1 MTEPTSPA
9 PSPDV
14 TFSSLGLGEPLLR
27 ALAEVGYE
35 APTPIQAAALPA
47 LLAGRDLIGQAQTGT
62 GKTAAFGLPLL
73 QRIDPSVRQVQA
85 LVLTPTRELAIQVAE
100 ALHTY
105 GRYLPSLVI
114 LPVYGGQA
122 IEGQQRRLE
131 RGTHVVV
138 GTPGRVMDH
147 LRRGTLRLDG
157 LRLAVLDEAD
167 EMLRM
172 GFLEDV
178 EWILAQAPPPD
189 AGRQTALF
197 SATLPPEVRRIAKG
211 HLREPATIAP
221 ERAALTVPAIDQRYL
236 HVPHQQKLDALTRLL
251 ETEPIEAVLVFTRT
265 KNAAAEVADRLE
277 ARGYSVAAL
286 HGDMSQPLRERV
298 VEKLREGGI
307 EVVVATDVAARGL
320 DVERIGHVVNFDMPN
335 DVEAYVHR
343 IGRTGRAGR
352 AGVAVLFVTPRE
364 RRMLQEIER
373 VTGQR
378 LMPMRMPTQAD
389 VAARRTELL
398 KQSLRAAVAQKDELE
413 LYLAL
418 VEELAEEG
426 FDMAEIAAAGAYLS
440 RKDRPLE
447 VEIEAPPARPAPS
460 ASPRDERRAG
470 GGEGM
475 VRLFLNAGRMGGV
488 RPADIVGALANE
500 GGVPG
505 KEIGAIDIYDRF
517 SFVEVPAR
525 YQERVLA
532 SMAQATLRGRPLE
545 IRIAFEGPGSPQ
557 RAAGPGRRDERPAG
571 RRPGGG
577 PPRGDRPGPRGPRPS
592 GRWPKRER

>member
-1 MTEPTSPA
+1 MTDPTA
-9 PSPDV
+9 PSAP
-14 TFSSLGLGEPLLR
+14 TFEALGLGAPLR
-27 ALAEVGYE
+27 QALAEVGYE
-35 APTPIQAAALPA
+35 APTPIQALALPA

-73 QRIDPSVRQVQA
+73 QTLDPARREVQA

-105 GRYLPSLVI
+105 ARHLPPLVI
-114 LPVYGGQA
+114 LPVYGGQP

-147 LRRGTLRLDG
+147 LRRGTLRLDA

-178 EWILAQAPPPD
+178 EWILSQAPPSE

-197 SATLPPEVRRIAKG
+197 SATLPPAVRQIARQ
-211 HLREPATIAP
+211 HLREPVAVEP
-221 ERAALTVPAIDQRYL
+221 ERATLTVPATAQRYL
-236 HVPHQQKLDALTRLL
+236 HVAQQQKLDALTRLL

-286 HGDMSQPLRERV
+286 HGDMGQPLRERV
-298 VEKLREGGI
+298 VERLREGGI

-320 DVERIGHVVNFDMPN
+320 DVERISHVVNYDMPN
-335 DVEAYVHR
+335 DVASYIHR

-352 AGVAVLFVTPRE
+352 AGAAVLFVTPRE
-364 RRMLQEIER
+364 RRMLQDIER
-373 VTGQR
+373 ATGQR
-378 LMPMRMPTQAD
+378 LMPMRMPTPAD
-389 VAARRTELL
+389 VAARRSELL
-398 KQSLRAAVAQKDELE
+398 KQALRKTVAEEDLD
-413 LYLAL
+413 LYLSL
-418 VEELAEEG
+418 VEELAGEG
-426 FDMAEIAAAGAYLS
+426 IDMAELAAAGAWLA
-440 RKDRPLE
+440 RRERPLE
-447 VEIEAPPARPAPS
+447 VAVEPAPPSPGVPPRAP
-460 ASPRDERRAG
+460 AG
-470 GGEGM
+470 GPPRPTPGGM

-500 GGVPG
+500 GGIPG
-505 KEIGAIDIYDRF
+505 REIGAIDIYERF
-517 SFVEVPAR
+517 SFVEIPVGHQEQLLAR
-525 YQERVLA
+525 
-532 SMAQATLRGRPLE
+532 MAGATLRGRPLE
-545 IRIAFEGPGSPQ
+545 IRLAVERPDSFE
-557 RAAGPGRRDERPAG
+557 RDRPPRPRRPAG
-571 RRPGGG
+571 PPLKRRPG
-577 PPRGDRPGPRGPRPS
+577 RFSR
-592 GRWPKRER
+592 